1 MPVPK
6 VIILSEV
13 MRGKSF
19 ELTKDLYSI
28 GRSEERDVCIPDGT
42 ISSYHAELIKTDVGY
57 TARDCNSTNGT
68 RVNGVRIT
76 EQALNNSDILQV
88 GGVEMLFDCEDKANA
103 TTQTTTQTKIN
114 IQDLDHTVYA
124 PNDAKM
130 GNIYGA
136 SKAASGSG
144 EDSKVKI
151 LFYVLIGVL
160 VIIVVVLAVFLIKK
174 LK

>member
-6 VIILSEV
+6 VIVLSEV

-28 GRSEERDVCIPDGT
+28 GRSEERDICVPDGT
-42 ISSYHAELIKTDVGY
+42 ISSYHAELIKTDAGY

-114 IQDLDHTVYA
+114 IDDLSVTTYVPSA
-124 PNDAKM
+124 M
-130 GNIYGA
+130 SNIYGS
-136 SKAASGSG
+136 SKTASGGG
-144 EDSKVKI
+144 EDSKVKV

-160 VIIVVVLAVFLIKK
+160 VIIVVVLGIFLYQR